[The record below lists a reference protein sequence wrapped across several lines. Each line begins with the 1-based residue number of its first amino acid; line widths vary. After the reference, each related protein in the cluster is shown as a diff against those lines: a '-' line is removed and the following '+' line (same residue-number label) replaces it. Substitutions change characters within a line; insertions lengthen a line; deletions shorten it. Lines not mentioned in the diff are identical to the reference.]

1 MRGRAHLT
9 RRSSWPLAAVAC
21 VLALAPV
28 AAAERRPGM
37 REARAAA
44 RNAVLAHPTY
54 RSIVSEA
61 PLVTRSCRR
70 ATRSI
75 RCTLH
80 RWAPNP
86 CALDGGDGIC
96 VQVLTRRIWHVRV
109 MRRDGKTVAR
119 ILRVEDS
126 STSPYNESARS
137 SS

>member
-1 MRGRAHLT
+1 
-9 RRSSWPLAAVAC
+9 
-21 VLALAPV
+21 
-28 AAAERRPGM
+28 M
-37 REARAAA
+37 REARVAA
-44 RNAVLAHPTY
+44 RTAVLAHPTY
-54 RSIVSEA
+54 RSIMSDA

-70 ATRSI
+70 ATRSV

-109 MRRDGKTVAR
+109 IRRDGRTVAR

-126 STSPYNESARS
+126 STAPYSESARS